1 MTKKL
6 TGKFLTFKFVGRK
19 YDISGVVL
27 DYNDNWTLI
36 RNCSEYSLDGFTIF
50 KNEKV
55 DYFYGDK
62 EKMATK
68 ILKLKKYSYLKDPTI
83 TLVSLD
89 EMLNTIDKKYG
100 LIQLDTRKGDASDVV
115 RYLGQVDSLYLFD
128 ELTTTAKWRFKL
140 RLPEKECR
148 FISFD
153 NRYLNS
159 LKLVTKFKKS

>member
-6 TGKFLTFKFVGRK
+6 TGKYYTFKFVGRK

-27 DYNDNWTLI
+27 DYNDDWTLI
-36 RNCSEYSLDGFTIF
+36 RNCTEYSPDGFTIF

-55 DYFYGDK
+55 DYYYGAK

-68 ILKLKKYSYLKDPTI
+68 ILKLKKYSFRNDPKI
-83 TLVSLD
+83 ALASLD
-89 EMLNTIDKKYG
+89 EMLDSIDKKYR
-100 LIQLDTRKGDASDVV
+100 LIQLDTRKGDTSDVV
-115 RYLGQVDSLYLFD
+115 KYLTKIGSFYLFD
-128 ELTTTAKWRFKL
+128 ELTTTAKWRYKL

-153 NRYLNS
+153 NSYLNS
-159 LKLVTKFKKS
+159 LKLVTKFK